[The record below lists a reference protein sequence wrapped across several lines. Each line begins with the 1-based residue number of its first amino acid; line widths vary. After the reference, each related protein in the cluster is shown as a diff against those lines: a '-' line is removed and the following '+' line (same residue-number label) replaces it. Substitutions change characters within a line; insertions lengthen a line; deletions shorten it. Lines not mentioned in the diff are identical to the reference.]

1 MDTTYIIR
9 ELQRNKFV
17 FKELLQ
23 NLDDNLILWKPIPQK
38 WCLLEIVC
46 HLLDEECED
55 FRARLKSTLE
65 NPEQPF
71 DLIDPVEWVKT
82 RNYYEKDFRSE
93 LTEFFNER
101 ENSINF
107 LEGLSEPKWENFY
120 EHPKFGNMTAKLFF
134 TNWLAH
140 DYLHIRQILK
150 IKFDYLSATT
160 DEKLNYAGDW

>member
-1 MDTTYIIR
+1 MDTNYIIN

-23 NLDDNLILWKPIPQK
+23 NLDSKIIVWKPNPQK

-46 HLLDEECED
+46 HLQDEECED
-55 FRARLKSTLE
+55 FRERLKNTLE
-65 NPEQPF
+65 NPKQTF
-71 DLIDPVEWVKT
+71 VQLDPVEWVSS
-82 RNYYEKDFRSE
+82 RNYIDRDFKVE
-93 LTEFFNER
+93 LTEFLDER

-107 LEGLSEPKWENFY
+107 LEGLKEPKWDNY
-120 EHPKFGNMTAKLFF
+120 YDHPKFGNMTAKLFF

-140 DYLHIRQILK
+140 DYLHIKQILK

-160 DEKLNYAGDW
+160 DEKLNYAGTW